1 VEDIRLSRP
10 RHCTKGVQPLPTA
23 AFAINAEIS
32 TVGFTPWIS
41 PTTVRRVTARLF
53 QPATA
58 MCDLS
63 RRTFIVVK
71 WHVCVCDRNLQASR
85 KMNEAAG
92 CDWGERCVDV
102 FDIVSQIGE
111 GMYGQVY
118 KAKDR
123 HTG

>member
-1 VEDIRLSRP
+1 
-10 RHCTKGVQPLPTA
+10 
-23 AFAINAEIS
+23 
-32 TVGFTPWIS
+32 
-41 PTTVRRVTARLF
+41 
-53 QPATA
+53 
-58 MCDLS
+58 
-63 RRTFIVVK
+63 
-71 WHVCVCDRNLQASR
+71 
-85 KMNEAAG
+85 MNEAAG

>member
-1 VEDIRLSRP
+1 M
-10 RHCTKGVQPLPTA
+10 
-23 AFAINAEIS
+23 
-32 TVGFTPWIS
+32 
-41 PTTVRRVTARLF
+41 RRVTARLF

>member
-1 VEDIRLSRP
+1 MQ
-10 RHCTKGVQPLPTA
+10 CTVAKIV
-23 AFAINAEIS
+23 
-32 TVGFTPWIS
+32 
-41 PTTVRRVTARLF
+41 
-53 QPATA
+53 ATFFCTEQ
-58 MCDLS
+58 CD
-63 RRTFIVVK
+63 RK
-71 WHVCVCDRNLQASR
+71 WRIVCVNIRHLQASR

-118 KAKDR
+118 KAKDK